1 MDPVQMAFGKRM
13 PDGKGSKSM
22 RPPKPVSRTDPDGF
36 DKKAWV

>member
-22 RPPKPVSRTDPDGF
+22 RPPKPVSRTDLDGF